1 MTASPNAPASID
13 NNEDIQTSTRVIL
26 DEMPSKKLTQGE
38 LDAILVACFS
48 VHSLV
53 PQLSV
58 HFQGPVTGIFEASI
72 LTALSLIKPGEKWG
86 IVTTGNFWEK
96 HLSDGVDEYLGV
108 ESGNHS
114 KFAGVF
120 TSGLTAGDFHTVS
133 PDQVEKKLSLAT
145 KQLLQ
150 SGNVSCVV
158 MGCGGMAGLED
169 MIRSTAVVVYG
180 EKRAKELFI
189 VDGVRAGIMQLYQ
202 SIQGARTFR

>member
-1 MTASPNAPASID
+1 
-13 NNEDIQTSTRVIL
+13 
-26 DEMPSKKLTQGE
+26 MPSEKLTQGKW
-38 LDAILVACFS
+38 DAILVACFS

-53 PQLSV
+53 PQLSA

-108 ESGNHS
+108 KSGNHS

-120 TSGLTAGDFHTVS
+120 TSGLTAGEFHTVS

-180 EKRAKELFI
+180 EKRANELFI

-202 SIQGARTFR
+202 SI